1 MAGEWPWKGH
11 NMKEDSSP
19 EGSAKSF
26 TPDTADMSLNL
37 ENRQWL
43 KKGVVSNNEKTRAP
57 LARR

>member
-1 MAGEWPWKGH
+1 
-11 NMKEDSSP
+11 MKEDSSP